1 MTADEIKHLAVAV
14 EVVDRLGLKYMGQ
27 FDIRRKA

>member
-1 MTADEIKHLAVAV
+1 MTADEIKCLAVAG
-14 EVVDRLGLKYMGQ
+14 EVVDRLGLKYTDE